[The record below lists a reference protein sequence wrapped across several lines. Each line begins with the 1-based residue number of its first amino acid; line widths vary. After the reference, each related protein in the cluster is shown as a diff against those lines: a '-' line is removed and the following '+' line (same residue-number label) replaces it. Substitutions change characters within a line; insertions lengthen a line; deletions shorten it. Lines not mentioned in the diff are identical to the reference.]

1 MRILNLLYKIFLF
14 SFLSI
19 IIIII
24 GLYSYSYFSPKLQ
37 LNSYHTYELYD
48 IEENV
53 FYEGNKNNRWTNI
66 NKISQNLKDAVVS
79 VEDKNFYVHNGFD
92 YLRIIKALF
101 NNLKNKKIIE
111 GGSTISQQYIKNA
124 YLDFDKTWDRK
135 IKEALMTLN
144 LEVHYDKNEILEAY
158 LNTINFGL
166 GNYGIAEASAY
177 YFNKKPKDLTLE
189 ESLILAGIPKSP
201 SHYNPV
207 SDYDKSIQ
215 RAKVVALTMVNN
227 GLLSSEKYNNLF
239 KNKIEIYGK
248 KNDNNMQ
255 MLDYYED
262 AVYYE
267 LKNKLGFDDKMINS
281 GKYKIYTN
289 LNLDYQKKMEEELL
303 NNMKDEKIVA
313 AMPISEGHIVPI
325 EPGSRMHAYFYTVKG
340 IFSCEILVTERG
352 KEGNIYIMEVECT
365 TELKKFQRRQFYRLP
380 CTIEGYFR
388 KLTDTELLRFQH
400 DNIVPEDTQ
409 DVDKGIIVDISG
421 GGLRIMTEKPLEKN
435 NYIYIRFP
443 VEMNIGNRDIEVVGR
458 VILSLESP
466 NRKDCYDNR
475 IQFKGISHELRETVV
490 KYIFEQQ
497 RIIQR
502 KERGGYFGK
511 ENTGN

>member
-1 MRILNLLYKIFLF
+1 
-14 SFLSI
+14 
-19 IIIII
+19 
-24 GLYSYSYFSPKLQ
+24 
-37 LNSYHTYELYD
+37 
-48 IEENV
+48 
-53 FYEGNKNNRWTNI
+53 
-66 NKISQNLKDAVVS
+66 
-79 VEDKNFYVHNGFD
+79 
-92 YLRIIKALF
+92 
-101 NNLKNKKIIE
+101 
-111 GGSTISQQYIKNA
+111 
-124 YLDFDKTWDRK
+124 
-135 IKEALMTLN
+135 
-144 LEVHYDKNEILEAY
+144 
-158 LNTINFGL
+158 
-166 GNYGIAEASAY
+166 
-177 YFNKKPKDLTLE
+177 
-189 ESLILAGIPKSP
+189 
-201 SHYNPV
+201 
-207 SDYDKSIQ
+207 
-215 RAKVVALTMVNN
+215 
-227 GLLSSEKYNNLF
+227 
-239 KNKIEIYGK
+239 
-248 KNDNNMQ
+248 
-255 MLDYYED
+255 
-262 AVYYE
+262 
-267 LKNKLGFDDKMINS
+267 
-281 GKYKIYTN
+281 
-289 LNLDYQKKMEEELL
+289 
-303 NNMKDEKIVA
+303 
-313 AMPISEGHIVPI
+313 
-325 EPGSRMHAYFYTVKG
+325 MHAYFYTVKG

-502 KERGGYFGK
+502 KERGEYFGK

>member
-1 MRILNLLYKIFLF
+1 M
-14 SFLSI
+14 
-19 IIIII
+19 
-24 GLYSYSYFSPKLQ
+24 
-37 LNSYHTYELYD
+37 
-48 IEENV
+48 
-53 FYEGNKNNRWTNI
+53 
-66 NKISQNLKDAVVS
+66 S
-79 VEDKNFYVHNGFD
+79 VG
-92 YLRIIKALF
+92 
-101 NNLKNKKIIE
+101 
-111 GGSTISQQYIKNA
+111 
-124 YLDFDKTWDRK
+124 
-135 IKEALMTLN
+135 
-144 LEVHYDKNEILEAY
+144 
-158 LNTINFGL
+158 
-166 GNYGIAEASAY
+166 
-177 YFNKKPKDLTLE
+177 
-189 ESLILAGIPKSP
+189 
-201 SHYNPV
+201 
-207 SDYDKSIQ
+207 
-215 RAKVVALTMVNN
+215 
-227 GLLSSEKYNNLF
+227 
-239 KNKIEIYGK
+239 NKIELSKIK
-248 KNDNNMQ
+248 KNKD
-255 MLDYYED
+255 DD
-262 AVYYE
+262 AVTYVSQ
-267 LKNKLGFDDKMINS
+267 I
-281 GKYKIYTN
+281 
-289 LNLDYQKKMEEELL
+289 LD
-303 NNMKDEKIVA
+303 MKDEKIVA

-340 IFSCEILVTERG
+340 IFSCEILVT
-352 KEGNIYIMEVECT
+352 ECT

-475 IQFKGISHELRETVV
+475 IQFKGISRELRETVV

-502 KERGGYFGK
+502 KERGEHFGK